1 MVMVM
6 DGWGRAYQ
14 EKISHF
20 DTFFSFLGLE
30 LFADSYIYTNQY
42 RLFCYLG
49 FETEHIWTLLYPV
62 DILVC

>member
-1 MVMVM
+1 MVM
-6 DGWGRAYQ
+6 DGWRRAYQ

-42 RLFCYLG
+42 KLFCYLG
-49 FETEHIWTLLYPV
+49 FEIEHI
-62 DILVC
+62 